1 MMKRYLLFLAALTVP
16 GLLSSAP
23 VTSESLG
30 TLQYE
35 VRFQG
40 AVVNAKVADA
50 TISLGYSTWNG
61 KKTLHANAAIYAVSI
76 FRLFMNA
83 EYLADS
89 YLVPGTREPLYYM
102 NPIKRAG
109 KEGKFECIYDKEN
122 RSISSEFTRPPADP
136 VLTTYPLDGKTMDL
150 LSLLQYVRFLDLA
163 KGKSLSMHILKGG
176 VSVPAVLT
184 NQGLDAERYPG
195 RAAERF
201 LLTMTGMGLMENGA
215 GNKISVWRSTGSDR
229 TLLALEVD
237 LGSGI
242 MSVSIKE

>member
-1 MMKRYLLFLAALTVP
+1 MKRYVLFLAALMAP

-23 VTSESLG
+23 VTSEALG
-30 TLQYE
+30 SVKYE

-40 AVVNAKVADA
+40 AVVNTKVADA
-50 TISLGYSTWNG
+50 TISLESATWNG
-61 KKTLHANAAIYAVSI
+61 QKVLHARAAIYAVSI
-76 FRLFMNA
+76 FRLFMNP

-89 YLVPGTREPLYYM
+89 YLVPSTREPLYYM

-109 KEGKFECIYDKEN
+109 KVGKFECIYDKE
-122 RSISSEFTRPPADP
+122 SGAISSEFTRPPADP
-136 VLTTYPLDGKTMDL
+136 VLTTFPLDGKTMDL
-150 LSLLQYVRFLDLA
+150 LSFLQYVRFLDLA
-163 KGKSLSMHILKGG
+163 KGKSLSVHVLKGG
-176 VSVPAVLT
+176 LSVPAVLT
-184 NQGLDAERYPG
+184 NQGPDAERYPD

-215 GNKISVWRSTGSDR
+215 GNKISVWRSSGSDR

-242 MSVSIKE
+242 MVVSLTD